1 MSKQYTLDEIK
12 DIVSNGIVT
21 TTNLTDII
29 SSLKDY
35 DYNSEIRKIFINLSN
50 NKGLPE
56 TVRVNFRNFVD
67 SYDELYK
74 PKEEQ
79 VVVMKEPIKEEAK
92 VTEEVVFEQPV
103 ITTINNE
110 PVVEEPKK
118 KEDAISLEND
128 AVMGGLI
135 AYAATKGL
143 KVISNNPGING
154 TPEISL
160 ELTYES
166 KPYIDNL
173 LLSLYDN
180 KEDMNVEMK
189 RIPTSGKEVLSL
201 SVDNPNLTSQELQEQ
216 GKKMFTSITEVI
228 KDTDKEK
235 DYEKQMPPELKSLK
249 DKFVNDDPNIP
260 NKDFKVGFNYTN
272 GIKNFYLV
280 ADSKEEAIEIS
291 ELMGYDVKKD
301 RGGNV
306 FEIDTGDKNMTNT
319 KLDKVTED
327 INSIDE
333 VKDTE
338 VGISDVDINYNNK
351 HYNNENEATVIDFI
365 EESKDPDNMSVVQ
378 IDVPTSSPNQ
388 RVVNL
393 ASEDGTRK
401 TVVFN
406 NGKDFDDYTLP
417 KVAESFAKDS
427 GVNRENTN
435 KVNEG
440 NNKSSYDAL
449 SNDNTYL
456 RMNNFDDSTV
466 DKVDDYLQ
474 NYMVDEKENEN
485 DNSMGKAPQKTLGP
499 GPYGEPRPT
508 NNNKESAKVSAS
520 AIILFTAIV
529 IVGILLVAVVYG
541 VI

>member
-56 TVRVNFRNFVD
+56 AVRVNFRNFVD

-79 VVVMKEPIKEEAK
+79 VVETKEPVKEEK

-272 GIKNFYLV
+272 GTKNFYLV

-485 DNSMGKAPQKTLGP
+485 GNSMGKAPQKTLGP

>member
-1 MSKQYTLDEIK
+1 MSKQYTLDEVK

-35 DYNSEIRKIFINLSN
+35 EYNDEIRKIFISLSN

-56 TVRVNFRNFVD
+56 TVRINFKNFVD

-74 PKEEQ
+74 PKEDQ
-79 VVVMKEPIKEEAK
+79 VVETKEPIKEEEK
-92 VTEEVVFEQPV
+92 TTEEVAFEQPV

-154 TPEISL
+154 IPEISL

-180 KEDMNVEMK
+180 KEDMNVEIK
-189 RIPTSGKEVLSL
+189 KIHTSGKEVLSL
-201 SVDNPNLTSQELQEQ
+201 SIDNPDLTSQELQEQ
-216 GKKMFTSITEVI
+216 GKKMFTNINEII

-235 DYEKQMPPELKSLK
+235 DYEKQMPTELKNLK

-272 GIKNFYLV
+272 GTKNFYLV

-306 FEIDTGDKNMTNT
+306 FEIDTDNRKMENT
-319 KLDKVTED
+319 KLDKITED
-327 INSIDE
+327 INVIDE

-338 VGISDVDINYNNK
+338 IGISDVDINYNNK
-351 HYNNENEATVIDFI
+351 HYNSEDEATVIDFI

-378 IDVPTSSPNQ
+378 IDVPISSPNQ
-388 RVVNL
+388 RIVNL

-456 RMNNFDDSTV
+456 RMNNFDDSAV
-466 DKVDDYLQ
+466 DKVDDYFQ
-474 NYMVDEKENEN
+474 KHMTDGKEN
-485 DNSMGKAPQKTLGP
+485 DNSMSKAPQKTLGA

-508 NNNKESAKVSAS
+508 NNNKESAKAPAS
-520 AIILFTAIV
+520 AIILFTTIV
-529 IVGILLVAVVYG
+529 IVGILLVAIVYG

>member
-1 MSKQYTLDEIK
+1 
-12 DIVSNGIVT
+12 
-21 TTNLTDII
+21 
-29 SSLKDY
+29 
-35 DYNSEIRKIFINLSN
+35 
-50 NKGLPE
+50 
-56 TVRVNFRNFVD
+56 
-67 SYDELYK
+67 
-74 PKEEQ
+74 
-79 VVVMKEPIKEEAK
+79 
-92 VTEEVVFEQPV
+92 
-103 ITTINNE
+103 
-110 PVVEEPKK
+110 
-118 KEDAISLEND
+118 
-128 AVMGGLI
+128 
-135 AYAATKGL
+135 
-143 KVISNNPGING
+143 
-154 TPEISL
+154 
-160 ELTYES
+160 
-166 KPYIDNL
+166 
-173 LLSLYDN
+173 
-180 KEDMNVEMK
+180 MK

-235 DYEKQMPPELKSLK
+235 DYEKQMPPELKNLK

-319 KLDKVTED
+319 KLDKITED

-338 VGISDVDINYNNK
+338 IGISDVDINYNNK
-351 HYNNENEATVIDFI
+351 HYNSEDEATVIDFI

>member
-12 DIVSNGIVT
+12 DIVSNGTVT

-79 VVVMKEPIKEEAK
+79 VVETKEPIKEEEK

-189 RIPTSGKEVLSL
+189 RIPASGKEVLSL

-272 GIKNFYLV
+272 GTKNFYLV

-327 INSIDE
+327 INSMDE

-351 HYNNENEATVIDFI
+351 HYNNEDEATVIDFI

-427 GVNRENTN
+427 GVNRDNTN

>member
-35 DYNSEIRKIFINLSN
+35 DYNGEIRKIFINLSN

-56 TVRVNFRNFVD
+56 AVRVNFRNFVD

-79 VVVMKEPIKEEAK
+79 VVETKEPIKEEK

-249 DKFVNDDPNIP
+249 DKFVNDDHNIP

-272 GIKNFYLV
+272 GTKNFYLV
-280 ADSKEEAIEIS
+280 ADSKEKAIEIS

-338 VGISDVDINYNNK
+338 IGISDVDINYNNK
-351 HYNNENEATVIDFI
+351 HYNNEDEATVIDFI